1 MGAAQRM
8 LDRVDRGVGVG
19 LERLVRG
26 HHHRRLRRLGH
37 TSVFEFAAGSGLWA
51 LTGPPP
57 RSGNAVEVL
66 VDGER
71 VCAAIAAEL
80 AGAHSQVHIAG
91 WHLTP
96 SFELTRDGDP
106 AAVRDVLAGLA
117 ERVEVRV
124 LLWAGPPV
132 PAFQPT
138 RKMVRAVRAQLT
150 AGSRVECVLDSR
162 ERSMH
167 CHHEK
172 LVIVDDTVAFVG
184 GVDLTSLA
192 GDRWDSTA
200 HHPRGG
206 LGWHDVA
213 TKLRGPIVGDGVR
226 RSSRSNGP
234 LIPTEVV

>member
-1 MGAAQRM
+1 
-8 LDRVDRGVGVG
+8 
-19 LERLVRG
+19 
-26 HHHRRLRRLGH
+26 RRLRRLGH
-37 TSVFEFAAGSGLWA
+37 MPVFEFAAGSGLWA

-71 VCAAIAAEL
+71 VCGAIARAL
-80 AGAHSQVHIAG
+80 SGAHSHVHIAG

-96 SFELTRDGDP
+96 GFELTRDGDT
-106 AAVRDVLAGLA
+106 ATVRDVLAGLA

-138 RKMVRAVRAQLT
+138 RKMVRAVRAHLT

-184 GVDLTSLA
+184 APRCREIDGKVLSTTLA
-192 GDRWDSTA
+192 A
-200 HHPRGG
+200 G
-206 LGWHDVA
+206 LG
-213 TKLRGPIVGDGVR
+213 
-226 RSSRSNGP
+226 
-234 LIPTEVV
+234 

>member
-1 MGAAQRM
+1 
-8 LDRVDRGVGVG
+8 
-19 LERLVRG
+19 
-26 HHHRRLRRLGH
+26 LGH
-37 TSVFEFAAGSGLWA
+37 TSVFDFAAGSRLWA
-51 LTGPPP
+51 LTDPPP

-71 VCAAIAAEL
+71 VCGAIARAL
-80 AGAHSQVHIAG
+80 SGAHSRVHIAG

-96 SFELTRDGDP
+96 GFELTRDGDR
-106 AAVRDVLAGLA
+106 ATVRDVLAGLA

-124 LLWAGPPV
+124 LVWAGPPV

-150 AGSRVECVLDSR
+150 AGSRIQCVLDSR

-184 GVDLTSLA
+184 GVDLTSLS
-192 GDRWDSTA
+192 GDRWDSTE

-206 LGWHDVA
+206 SRLARCRHEAARPD
-213 TKLRGPIVGDGVR
+213 R
-226 RSSRSNGP
+226 R
-234 LIPTEVV
+234 